1 MLIRREELILDSI
14 LLKKQPY
21 YLIATRLERGGSK
34 YVVDRQRI
42 DLLNWLIDAR
52 VDLAAYVQLRKA
64 KGYMSVSESNH
75 LRDNFFKLNREL
87 HDKSLRLDL
96 HLDQEEWSALHHA
109 EEALATAAVCLM
121 SCVDSRL
128 LLPSTPISLKIV

>member
-1 MLIRREELILDSI
+1 MF
-14 LLKKQPY
+14 
-21 YLIATRLERGGSK
+21 
-34 YVVDRQRI
+34 VDRQRI
-42 DLLNWLIDAR
+42 DLLNRLIDAR

-87 HDKSLRLDL
+87 ALYKSLRLNL

-121 SCVDSRL
+121 SGHRAADCYYHNA
-128 LLPSTPISLKIV
+128 IS

>member
-1 MLIRREELILDSI
+1 MF
-14 LLKKQPY
+14 
-21 YLIATRLERGGSK
+21 
-34 YVVDRQRI
+34 VDRQRI
-42 DLLNWLIDAR
+42 DLLNRLIDAR

-87 HDKSLRLDL
+87 HDKSLRLNL

-109 EEALATAAVCLM
+109 ENCLM
-121 SCVDSRL
+121 RL
-128 LLPSTPISLKIV
+128 TLSIQSLQKHAMLEKA